1 MPAEQVGLVK
11 ENYLWKMLVRRGET
25 QDGNFYHAPVGWN
38 DQHLFLIV
46 WGSATAALSY
56 VFDKSYETNILTVRR
71 PIQYEI
77 TGQISEVPQW
87 VPKMRRHCG
96 LLRSD

>member
-56 VFDKSYETNILTVRR
+56 VFDKSYETNILTVRQSKTTR
-71 PIQYEI
+71 N
-77 TGQISEVPQW
+77 
-87 VPKMRRHCG
+87 H
-96 LLRSD
+96 